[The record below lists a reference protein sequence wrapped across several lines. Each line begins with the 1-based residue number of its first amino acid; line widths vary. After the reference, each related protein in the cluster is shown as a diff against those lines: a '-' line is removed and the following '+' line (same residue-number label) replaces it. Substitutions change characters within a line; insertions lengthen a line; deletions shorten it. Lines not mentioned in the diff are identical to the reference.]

1 MTRGRLLAAGAV
13 LALAGC
19 TALPTRPLAPEASLL
34 AAQAAREQALAAQAD
49 WTLRGRLGVSDGQDG
64 GSGSLEW
71 RQRGEA
77 FRFQLHAPVTG
88 KTWVL
93 AGGPGHVVLEGLRA
107 TPVEGSDAAALLQR
121 ELGWQVPVAEL
132 AAWVRG
138 ARAAGAARIRFN
150 PDGLPAEIEQG
161 GWTVSFPAWD
171 ASLQPPLPTRV
182 FARRGD
188 YRVRLA
194 IHEWTLP

>member
-1 MTRGRLLAAGAV
+1 MTRRWLLAAGAA
-13 LALAGC
+13 LALVGC
-19 TALPTRPLAPEASLL
+19 TTLPIRQRAPDASLL
-34 AAQAAREQALAAQAD
+34 AAQVAREQALAAQAD
-49 WTLRGRLGVSDGQDG
+49 WTLRGRLGVSDGRDG

-93 AGGPGHVVLEGLRA
+93 AGAPGHVVLEGLRA
-107 TPVEGSDAAALLQR
+107 APVEGPDAAALLQR
-121 ELGWQVPVAEL
+121 ELGWRVPVAEL
-132 AAWVRG
+132 GAWVRG
-138 ARAAGAARIRFN
+138 ARAAGEARIRFN
-150 PDGLPAEIEQG
+150 ADGLPAEIEQA

-171 ASLQPPLPTRV
+171 ASQKPPLPTKV